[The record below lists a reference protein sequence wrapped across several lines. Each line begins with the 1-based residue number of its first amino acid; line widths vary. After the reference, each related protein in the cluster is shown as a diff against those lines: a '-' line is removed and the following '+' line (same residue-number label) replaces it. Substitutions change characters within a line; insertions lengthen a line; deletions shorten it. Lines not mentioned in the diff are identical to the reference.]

1 MTNLDV
7 SRLAEEPH
15 PKGLGVCFG
24 TELWER
30 FCFYGMRALLTL
42 FFVDA
47 ACTFRMPQDEA
58 SKIYG
63 AYLALIY
70 ATNLFGG
77 MLADK
82 VLGFRRAII
91 TGGLLMAAGEFLLL
105 ANTKV
110 LFFSGL
116 SLLIVGCGLL
126 KPNISAILGRLYE
139 KGDPRRDG
147 GFTIFYMG
155 INIGAFLGPVV
166 TGWFTNPLYGFAA
179 AGVGMILGVIF
190 FATNMHKY
198 EGHGL
203 PPADVAPSRAFGITA
218 IYVAA
223 VIPTA
228 YYLLHHE
235 EWVGHALN
243 VIGAAMVAY
252 FLYLGARGGSTQLG
266 RMVALIFLLVANA
279 VFWACFEQAGNSLN
293 LFTKTNVD
301 RMVFG
306 MEMKTAWG
314 QALNAIFIVA
324 LGVPFAKLWV
334 WLETKGLN
342 PSAPFKFSFGLV
354 QVGLGFWVLT
364 LGQGFAKDG
373 IVPLAFL
380 VLLYLIHTTGE
391 LCLSP
396 VGLSTMTKL
405 APEGKGGLVMGG
417 WFLSTAYGSY
427 VAGVISAIAGRSG
440 DVSTEKLTAVQA
452 LPVYMDVFAML
463 TKIGVY
469 IGLGA
474 FVLSFGVSR
483 MMKGVK

>member
-1 MTNLDV
+1 MTQTEIQNV
-7 SRLAEEPH
+7 VKQPH
-15 PKGLGVCFG
+15 PPGLAVCFG

-42 FFVDA
+42 FFVDK
-47 ACTFRMPQDEA
+47 ACTFQMPQDEA
-58 SKIYG
+58 SKVYG

-77 MLADK
+77 ILADK
-82 VLGFRRAII
+82 LLGFRRAVI
-91 TGGLLMAAGEFLLL
+91 TGGLLMSAGEFMLL
-105 ANTKV
+105 ANTQV
-110 LFFSGL
+110 MFYSGL

-126 KPNISAILGRLYE
+126 KPNISAILGRLYA

-155 INIGAFLGPVV
+155 INLGAFLGPIV

-179 AGVGMILGVIF
+179 AGIGMILAVVY
-190 FATNMHKY
+190 FAMNMHKY
-198 EGHGL
+198 GDQGL
-203 PPADVAPSRAFGITA
+203 PPAGVAPNLAFGMTA
-218 IYVAA
+218 LYVAI

-235 EWVGHALN
+235 AWVGIALN
-243 VIGAAMVAY
+243 VIGAGMALY
-252 FLYLGARGGSTQLG
+252 FLFIGAQGGPAQLG
-266 RMVALIFLLVANA
+266 RMVALIFLLIANA

-301 RMVFG
+301 RVVLG
-306 MEMKTAWG
+306 YEMKTAWG

-324 LGVPFAKLWV
+324 LGIPFAKLWV
-334 WLETKGLN
+334 WLETKKLN
-342 PSAPFKFSFGLV
+342 PAAPFKFSLGLL

-364 LGQGFAKDG
+364 LGQAFATNG
-373 IVPLAFL
+373 VVPVVFL
-380 VLLYLIHTTGE
+380 VLCYLIHTTGE

-427 VAGVISAIAGRSG
+427 VAGLISAIAGRSG
-440 DVSTEKLTAVQA
+440 DVSTEKMTAMEA
-452 LPVYMDVFAML
+452 LPVYMDVFALL
-463 TKIGVY
+463 TKIGLF

-474 FVLSFGVSR
+474 LVLSPLVAR
-483 MMKGVK
+483 LMKGVK

>member
-1 MTNLDV
+1 MSQTDI
-7 SRLAEEPH
+7 SSLAHQPH
-15 PKGLGVCFG
+15 PKGLAVCFG

-47 ACTFRMPQDEA
+47 ACSFRMPQDEA
-58 SKIYG
+58 SKVYG

-82 VLGFRRAII
+82 LLGFRRAVII
-91 TGGLLMAAGEFLLL
+91 GGLLMSVGEFMLLGNSQL
-105 ANTKV
+105 

-126 KPNISAILGRLYE
+126 KPNVSAILGRLYE
-139 KGDPRRDG
+139 KDDPRRDG

-155 INIGAFLGPVV
+155 INIGAFLGPII
-166 TGWFTNPLYGFAA
+166 TGWFGNPVYGFAA
-179 AGVGMILGVIF
+179 AGVGMVIAVAY
-190 FATNMHKY
+190 FAANMHKY
-198 EGHGL
+198 GEHGL
-203 PPADVAPSRAFGITA
+203 PPAGVAQGRAVAVTA
-218 IYVAA
+218 LYVAI
-223 VIPTA
+223 VIPSA
-228 YYLLHHE
+228 YFLLHHE
-235 EWVGHALN
+235 AWVGDLLN
-243 VIGAAMVAY
+243 VIGGLMAAY
-252 FLYLGARGGSTQLG
+252 FLWIGVQGGRTQLG
-266 RMVALIFLLVANA
+266 RMVALLFLLVANA

-306 MEMKTAWG
+306 WEMPTAWG
-314 QALNAIFIVA
+314 QSLNAIFIVA
-324 LGVPFAKLWV
+324 LGIPFAKLWV
-334 WLETKGLN
+334 WLAAKGMN
-342 PSAPFKFSFGLV
+342 PSAPFKFSLGLI
-354 QVGLGFWVLT
+354 QVGLGFWVLS
-364 LGQGFAKDG
+364 LGQGFATEG
-373 IVPLAFL
+373 IVPLVFL
-380 VLLYLIHTTGE
+380 VLCYLIHTTGE

-440 DVSTEKLTAVQA
+440 NVSTDTLDPVAA
-452 LPVYMDVFAML
+452 MPVYGEVFDLLA
-463 TKIGVY
+463 KIGIY

-483 MMKGVK
+483 LMRGIK